1 MIKKTLKYYS
11 VWIKHSL
18 LEECLL
24 LVAALEMGDSET
36 PSRAQRHSKPFLAQ
50 SPEGIIIMQEIK

>member
-24 LVAALEMGDSET
+24 LVAALEMVIQKHQVE
-36 PSRAQRHSKPFLAQ
+36 PSAIQSHSSHSHLKE
-50 SPEGIIIMQEIK
+50 S